1 MTDDAPRWRR
11 RKMARP
17 GEILEAALSV
27 FAERGYA
34 AAKLTEIAHRAGVS
48 KAALYLYFETKEDL
62 FRAVARSLAAPNL
75 TALADALEASQSPF
89 AQLAP
94 ALLARAAGLLSDGR
108 AISIVRMVLAESRN
122 FPDLARIWRE
132 DVVEQVLSLVARLI
146 ARAQARG
153 EVVA

>member
-27 FAERGYA
+27 FAEKGYA
-34 AAKLTEIAHRAGVS
+34 APKLA
-48 KAALYLYFETKEDL
+48 
-62 FRAVARSLAAPNL
+62 
-75 TALADALEASQSPF
+75 ALADALEASQSPF